1 MSSPSQVQAGRIVDG
16 VLTEEVGLVPE
27 NYLHRL
33 DFEEGGGEGELVDE
47 DKDET
52 TKAMGNNHESTP
64 VKSEGGVGTTDET
77 EQDRRREEKEKTPT
91 ADGVDT

>member
-1 MSSPSQVQAGRIVDG
+1 M
-16 VLTEEVGLVPE
+16 GLVPE

-47 DKDET
+47 DKDESS
-52 TKAMGNNHESTP
+52 KAMGTSHESTP
-64 VKSEGGVGTTDET
+64 VKSEGGGGTTEGA

-91 ADGVDT
+91 ADGVNT